1 MSFTYLKTIAFAI
14 CLVSVST
21 AKSDSPDWNRV
32 HELTVHGLNRL
43 YALEVDEALSV
54 FDSVSRLAPRDPR
67 GPFFQ
72 SMVYFYIYGLE
83 RDEPALDAFLEKSER
98 VIEICEYLLDRNG
111 KDALTKFYLGG
122 IYGYRGLAHHTNGS
136 LLKAARD
143 GRKGYLLL
151 EEAVS
156 ENPSLYDA
164 QMGFGLFQYLI
175 AKVPRS
181 MRWILSV
188 LGFSGDLE
196 GGLNGLRLAAE
207 KGMYT
212 RTEAKLFLA
221 QFLFSEGRRD
231 TALMYLNQ
239 LRTEYPE
246 NTLFMVLYAFWQH
259 RLNNYEEAM
268 AAAKT
273 AIELNNRKKIRYGDE
288 LAYSTLG
295 SIYFT
300 LNDFANSSSYYR
312 RYKEM
317 THKDER
323 VPNWTYYRAGLACEI
338 SGDRA
343 TALEFYR
350 RMRDVKDRDRVWETQ
365 MYRRVQQLIQRPMTE
380 AEMLI
385 IQAENAF
392 AQKKYDESLRLH
404 TLGLEKAAANPDH
417 EGRALYGMLQVSY
430 EESRFDSAVAIAK
443 RLVALNPQNETWV
456 VPHGWYKLGQ
466 VYVKQQNASQARM
479 AFERALK
486 FKDYDFQTRLESNV
500 KEELKKLDQIR

>member
-1 MSFTYLKTIAFAI
+1 MRLTNVKTMALAVCLLWGSIAQ
-14 CLVSVST
+14 SGP
-21 AKSDSPDWNRV
+21 PDGNRV

-43 YALEVDEALSV
+43 YALEIDEALSA
-54 FDSVSRLAPRDPR
+54 FDSVSKLAPRDPR

-72 SMVYFYIYGLE
+72 SMVYFYLYGLE
-83 RDEPALDAFLEKSER
+83 RDEHALDAFLENSER
-98 VIEICEYLLDRNG
+98 VIEICDYLLDRDQ
-111 KDALTKFYLGG
+111 KDAVTKFYLGG
-122 IYGYRGLAHHTNGS
+122 IYGYRGLAHHTHGS

-156 ENPSLYDA
+156 DNPVLYDA
-164 QMGFGLFQYLI
+164 QMGFGLFRYLI

-207 KGMYT
+207 KGTYT

-231 TALMYLNQ
+231 TALIYLNE

-268 AAAKT
+268 AAAKS
-273 AIELNNRKKIRYGDE
+273 AIKLNNRKKIRYGDE

-312 RYKEM
+312 QYKEM

-323 VPNWTYYRAGLACEI
+323 IPNWTYYRAGLACEI

-343 TALEFYR
+343 SALEFYQ
-350 RMRDVKDRDRVWETQ
+350 RMRDVKDRDRVWDTQ

-380 AEMLI
+380 AERQI
-385 IQAENAF
+385 IQGENAF
-392 AQKKYDESLRLH
+392 ARKRYDEATRLH
-404 TLGLEKAAANPDH
+404 HLGLEKAAGNPDH
-417 EGRALYGMLQVSY
+417 EGRALYGILQSSY
-430 EESRFDSAVAIAK
+430 EEGQFDSAVVIAG
-443 RLVALNPQNETWV
+443 RLLALNPPNETWV
-456 VPHGWYKLGQ
+456 LPHGWYKLGQ
-466 VYVKQQNASQARM
+466 VYVKLQNYGQARM
-479 AFERALK
+479 AFERALR
-486 FKDYDFQTRLESNV
+486 FKDYDFQTRLESNAR
-500 KEELKKLDQIR
+500 EELKKLDQAR